1 MKRIDTYEA
10 SLVQKYGAFVFLLIM
25 VAGNCIVTNNF
36 MQLSTLWLLIMQA
49 FPIIVV
55 GIGMTLVIASG
66 GIDISV
72 GATMAFSGTLLAH
85 LMVNLDVPLPI
96 CIIICLLSA
105 ALLGAINGFI
115 IAKFDVQPIVVTLVM
130 MLVARGLAQLVTQ
143 GRPVPFSYMTL
154 NKIANFRFGEKGLPI
169 QFLIALIMVLLF
181 VFIFKKTVFGKQV
194 QAMGDNLKAASLI
207 GIGTFG
213 VTVLIYTICG
223 TTAGLATIIE
233 VGRESQAE
241 AARMGLNMEMNAIAA
256 VAVGGTPLIGGR
268 GRVWGTV
275 CGALIMQLVSMTV
288 NMNGML
294 SSWGMVAKAV
304 ILIVAVYIGSDKSKA

>member
-1 MKRIDTYEA
+1 MKTINTYET

-25 VAGNCIVTNNF
+25 VIGNCIFTNNF

-49 FPIIVV
+49 FPIIIV

-72 GATMAFSGTLLAH
+72 GAVMAFSGTLLAH
-85 LMVNLDVPLPI
+85 LMVNLDVSLPV
-96 CIIICLLSA
+96 CIIVCLLSA
-105 ALLGAINGFI
+105 AALGAINGLI
-115 IAKFDVQPIVVTLVM
+115 IAKFNIQPIVVTLVM
-130 MLVARGLAQLVTQ
+130 MLVARGLAQLVTE
-143 GRPVPFSYMTL
+143 GRPVPFSYMSL
-154 NKIANFRFGEKGLPI
+154 NTIANFRFWERGLPI
-169 QFLIALIMVLLF
+169 QFLIALSMVLLF
-181 VFIFKKTVFGKQV
+181 VFIFRKTVFGKQV
-194 QAMGDNLKAASLI
+194 QAMGDNFKAAGLI

-241 AARMGLNMEMNAIAA
+241 AARMGINMEMNAIAA

-268 GRVWGTV
+268 ARVWGTV

-288 NMNGML
+288 NMNGLL

-304 ILIVAVYIGSDKSKA
+304 ILVIAVYIGSDRSKA